1 MRIAFHIRRL
11 SWYRILA
18 STIEEALRQGHFV
31 ECWHN
36 IGARELNANCPSLA
50 SAPAFTAG
58 KPRHIP
64 YVHETGLS
72 ELMRRNEVEA
82 VVDVVPPPKECVGH
96 WPNLPARPYWVV
108 MDGPPVDS
116 LLVAETS
123 SQLRMCDM
131 FAMKTPVHVAAVV
144 SMKTRSWEELQ
155 LYLSRYTLDLGEY
168 FVSRFAAPLFAQVWS
183 DSDVQYF
190 MSRAAIVGTPMLDD
204 IQHVDPEE
212 VRKRWGIQLDQPV
225 IAIYPCPFGSAYG
238 AAWEKLFVTVN
249 RIPRLAKIML
259 SWRTD
264 LLRQA
269 WNATTDRD
277 VINALADFC
286 RRQGAVLVVKNKHHS
301 MIPVPGYLAR
311 HAYKVISQDTF
322 LPHTA
327 LELFRIAQLTVGYYS
342 SGAIEAVACGCSYL
356 NVDLPGFP
364 REAMLTRLY
373 PIFDAYLFASGVTY
387 NQDARSIVTEFSR
400 KGLDDF
406 CMDPVLR
413 EQYLEKHVGPLDGR
427 CATRFLFAVEELI
440 RMGPGLARDYRMDTD
455 MAVCA

>member
-18 STIEEALRQGHFV
+18 STIEEALSQGHFV

-36 IGARELNANCPSLA
+36 IGARELNANCPSLVD
-50 SAPAFTAG
+50 APAFTAG
-58 KPRHIP
+58 KPRLIP

-72 ELMRRNEVEA
+72 ELMRRHEVEA

-96 WPNLPARPYWVV
+96 WPNLPSRPYWVV

-131 FAMKTPVHVAAVV
+131 FAMKTPEHVAAVV

-155 LYLSRYTLDLGEY
+155 LYLGKYALELGKH

-212 VRKRWGIQLDQPV
+212 VRKRWGIRLDQPV

-249 RIPRLAKIML
+249 RIPRLTKIML
-259 SWRTD
+259 SGRTD

-269 WNATTDRD
+269 WNAITDRD
-277 VINALADFC
+277 VVNALADFC
-286 RRQGAVLVVKNKHHS
+286 RRQRAVLVVKNKHHS
-301 MIPVPGYLAR
+301 IIPVPKYLAR
-311 HAYKVISQDTF
+311 HANKVISQDTF

-327 LELFRIAQLTVGYYS
+327 LELFRIAQLAVGYYS

-364 REAMLTRLY
+364 REAMLKSLY
-373 PIFDAYLFASGVTY
+373 PIFDSYLFTPGVTHH
-387 NQDARSIVTEFSR
+387 QDARSLVKDIPHKS
-400 KGLDDF
+400 LDNF
-406 CMDPVLR
+406 RMDSILR
-413 EQYLEKHVGPLDGR
+413 EKYLEEHAGPLDGR
-427 CATRFLFAVEELI
+427 CATRFLFAVKELI
-440 RMGPGLARDYRMDTD
+440 RMGPGFARDYRMNNDI
-455 MAVCA
+455 VECA